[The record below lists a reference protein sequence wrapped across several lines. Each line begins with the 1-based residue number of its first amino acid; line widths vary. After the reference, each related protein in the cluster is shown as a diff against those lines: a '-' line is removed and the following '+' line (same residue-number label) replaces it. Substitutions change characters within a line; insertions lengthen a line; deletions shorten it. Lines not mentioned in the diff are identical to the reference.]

1 MQIDGCWS
9 NIFIWILV
17 YIGGGGV
24 EACVCVGVCVCVRV
38 CERMRRHVAEN
49 K

>member
-17 YIGGGGV
+17 YIGGGG
-24 EACVCVGVCVCVRV
+24 EACVCVCVCVRV